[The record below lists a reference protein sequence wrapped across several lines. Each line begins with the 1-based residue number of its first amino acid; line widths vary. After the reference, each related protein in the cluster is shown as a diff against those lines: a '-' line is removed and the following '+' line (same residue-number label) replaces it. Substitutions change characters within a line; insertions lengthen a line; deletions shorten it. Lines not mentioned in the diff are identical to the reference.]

1 MAKTQRKTKRQKR
14 SKTNRQKRSI
24 RNRLESKKYLQLLNR
39 AYKIITN
46 DISAVC
52 FDKEDYL
59 LMPYLKTGFSRG
71 WKILKDK
78 NIIKEIDCNSL
89 CMTMSILNSTIG
101 DRKTINKLNPTQ
113 KLYLFFLSYLIDD
126 DSKPRK
132 FLDIKHAVRK
142 LDADIERLKLLMNK
156 YEEKG
161 DKRNMKKIDKFIS
174 KKENDKQALFKT
186 EGLEPD
192 KDIKKLLDVDICNNI
207 DCEYLHEYHMEKNQ
221 KFSKTYSRLCLN
233 ITELFKGVV
242 WMNMYMIFN
251 RVLNPYSIPITNPTL
266 NLDLDIRDSLNK
278 VNILLVPN
286 SIMYISDIFYE
297 NDMLDRARKL
307 NIENG
312 HYWVYDGLDRRRN
325 KLIKRNIR
333 ALDDNN
339 YVVALLNI
347 EPGIDWKSP
356 SSLKA
361 EKIYEKLSDFEKGVG
376 ELPKLK
382 SLYKDKK
389 LLGGIHKA
397 DLKEDIENSITLH
410 WIYMHRDKL
419 NEYIY
424 ENVA

>member
-156 YEEKG
+156 YEVKG
-161 DKRNMKKIDKFIS
+161 DKRNMKKVDKFIS

-333 ALDDNN
+333 SLDDNN

>member
-78 NIIKEIDCNSL
+78 KIIKEIDCNSL

-156 YEEKG
+156 YEVKG
-161 DKRNMKKIDKFIS
+161 DKRNMKKVDKFIS